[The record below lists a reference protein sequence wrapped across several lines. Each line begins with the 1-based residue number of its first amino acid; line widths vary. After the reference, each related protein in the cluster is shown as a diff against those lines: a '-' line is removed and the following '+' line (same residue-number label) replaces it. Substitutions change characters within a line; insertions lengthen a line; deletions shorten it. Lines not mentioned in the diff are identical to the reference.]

1 MKNSKPRQNITE
13 TNKKEIASKQN
24 EQRGDLMPNC
34 I

>member
-13 TNKKEIASKQN
+13 TNKKEIASKSN
-24 EQRGDLMPNC
+24 EQRSDWMSNC

>member
-13 TNKKEIASKQN
+13 TNKKEIASKPN